1 MVISAVMKDL
11 EASKDPKLAC
21 NAIAFIFDVVL
32 NPVAVGTIR
41 LFEPQV
47 YTWRGMF
54 LSFA

>member
-41 LFEPQV
+41 LFEPAKQAV
-47 YTWRGMF
+47 TITN
-54 LSFA
+54 AAT